1 LFGRGAV
8 RAKDDEIIRI
18 ADKPETG
25 LCQSLVQNIENDVS
39 QQRGDNTPLRRAFN
53 RWVEGTLLPHSR
65 REEFAE
71 YLQDIAVSYPLGHQ
85 VKDQLVRNIVERSSN
100 LMPPSRTHWKRM

>member
-8 RAKDDEIIRI
+8 RAKDNEIIRV

-25 LCQSLVQNIENDVS
+25 LCQSLVQNIEDDAS
-39 QQRGDNTPLRRAFN
+39 QQRGDDSPLRRAFD
-53 RWVEGTLLPHSR
+53 RWVEETLLPHSR

-85 VKDQLVRNIVERSSN
+85 VNDQLMRDIVERS
-100 LMPPSRTHWKRM
+100 